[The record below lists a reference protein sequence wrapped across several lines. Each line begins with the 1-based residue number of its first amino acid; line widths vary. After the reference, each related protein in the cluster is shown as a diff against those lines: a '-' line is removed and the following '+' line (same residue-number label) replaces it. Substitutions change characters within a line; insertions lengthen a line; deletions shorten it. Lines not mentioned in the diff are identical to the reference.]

1 MRKISESEA
10 FKAPMCMLFNMSP
23 DPPVGTQLSVRAPL
37 EPIKGRARTLEHTS
51 FTNTQVHKHTSLHK
65 LLSNTTHNGR
75 RILRFGSLNHSKPSC
90 ASRVHTPLDQAF
102 LDLPQTH
109 PKLGLGRCTPPS
121 GWRNPPTFGAPGR
134 GSLVCARSRLK
145 TSMPWVVKHHDHLM
159 GEEVASSEPHASRHP
174 PLRVVVCVVS
184 QHAAE

>member
-1 MRKISESEA
+1 
-10 FKAPMCMLFNMSP
+10 MCMLFNMSP

-109 PKLGLGRCTPPS
+109 PKLGLGGCTPPPGS
-121 GWRNPPTFGAPGR
+121 RNPPIVTICYHQSVGDMPKRQSCMGR
-134 GSLVCARSRLK
+134 ILIRGGL
-145 TSMPWVVKHHDHLM
+145 
-159 GEEVASSEPHASRHP
+159 EF
-174 PLRVVVCVVS
+174 
-184 QHAAE
+184 